1 MFQPNEIE
9 DDNNE
14 LKMENSMG
22 KRFVDVKG
30 EKRQIQGKFQVP
42 FEYPKKR
49 QTWRKPFNFEGSIL
63 NRFKQ
68 HWKEE
73 EQGLLFNMSLFYQ
86 PQIEFIVVHTDNYF
100 AMFYQGS

>member
-1 MFQPNEIE
+1 
-9 DDNNE
+9 
-14 LKMENSMG
+14 MENSMG
-22 KRFVDVKG
+22 RKFVDVKG
-30 EKRQIQGKFQVP
+30 ERRQIQGKFQVP

-73 EQGLLFNMSLFYQ
+73 EQGLLFNLGFFHQLDTDFST
-86 PQIEFIVVHTDNYF
+86 HTDSYF
-100 AMFYQGS
+100 AIFYYHCAKNEVFH